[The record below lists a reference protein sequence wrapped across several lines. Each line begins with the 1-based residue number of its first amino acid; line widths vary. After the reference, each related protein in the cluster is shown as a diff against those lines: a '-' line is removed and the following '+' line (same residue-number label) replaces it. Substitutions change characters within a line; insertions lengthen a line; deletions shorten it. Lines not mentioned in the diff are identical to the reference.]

1 MTNKKILIVT
11 LSLTLIHF
19 VLTSFIS
26 RYISVQIGTQT
37 GQVVA
42 GGLID
47 ASDNSS
53 DKTQEVAIKIYKN
66 MEAKSN
72 DINTNWQ
79 IPQLLISL
87 PARPLVTPLLKD
99 IRKQQINKVI
109 AKKITLEEFRTHGL
123 MIDHAVNLLNSL
135 LLGLLIYVGLR
146 FLYRKQIVR

>member
-1 MTNKKILIVT
+1 MTNKKILIIT

-26 RYISVQIGTQT
+26 RYISVQLGTQT

-53 DKTQEVAIKIYKN
+53 DKTQEEATKIYKN

-99 IRKQQINKVI
+99 IRKRQINKVV
-109 AKKITLEEFRTHGL
+109 AKEITLEEFRTNGL

-146 FLYRKQIVR
+146 FLYRKQLVR